1 MFQIEAAATGDKRF
15 PFSIMGTGIERASVE
30 AKALRTGSAGDAAT
44 RGLRL
49 NGCQLMFGCAVLLG
63 TVQLL
68 LWAVLRLWLF
78 QP

>member
-1 MFQIEAAATGDKRF
+1 MFHIEAATTGDKRF

-44 RGLRL
+44 RGLHL
-49 NGCQLMFGCAVLLG
+49 NGYQLIFGCAVFLG
-63 TVQLL
+63 TAQLI